1 LEQTIVAIDVGST
14 KICTLIAEIT
24 ASEALRVIGV
34 GIVGSRGV
42 REGVVTDMAAA
53 TQAIGESLLK
63 AERVSGLTV
72 QRAFVSVGGSHLAA
86 QDSRGSAAIGRGDRP
101 VDADDIQRALE
112 EATAISLEYNRAII
126 QAAPREFVI
135 DGRDGIRNPTGL
147 LGYRME
153 LDAHIVT
160 GAHTAM
166 RNLRQC
172 VVANDV
178 QVLDM
183 FPQPWA
189 AAKAVL
195 TDQERDLGVAL
206 LNVGGGTTELA
217 VYVEDGVRLT
227 KAWGM
232 GGAQLTRA
240 IAEGLRTAVPMAEEL
255 KVRYGHALASSVRSD
270 EEIEILV
277 FGSEQVTTVPRK
289 RLCEIVQ
296 GYAVELVRRVHTE
309 LAHAG
314 LDELPAGIVLTGGSA
329 NLVGLAELIAEMSG
343 LPVRIGVPLRLQGLA
358 ETISDP
364 AYAAAV
370 GLLHW
375 GRDKT
380 QASGVGGPEES
391 TGTWYERVWSAAKT
405 FMAQLAPRG

>member
-1 LEQTIVAIDVGST
+1 MDQTIVAIDVGST

-34 GIVGSRGV
+34 GVVGARGI
-42 REGVVTDMAAA
+42 REGVVTDMSAA
-53 TQAIGESLLK
+53 TEAIGESLLK

-126 QAAPREFVI
+126 QAAPREFII

-160 GAHTAM
+160 GAHTAL
-166 RNLRQC
+166 RNLKQC
-172 VVANDV
+172 VLANDV
-178 QVLDM
+178 QVIDM
-183 FPQPWA
+183 YPQPWA
-189 AAKAVL
+189 AARAVL
-195 TDQERDLGVAL
+195 TDQERDLGVAV
-206 LNVGGGTTELA
+206 LNVGGGTTELV
-217 VYVEDGVRLT
+217 VYVRDGARMT
-227 KAWGM
+227 KAWAM
-232 GGAQLTRA
+232 GGAHLTRA
-240 IAEGLRTAVPMAEEL
+240 IAEGLRTAVPMADEL
-255 KVRYGHALASSVRSD
+255 KVRYGQALCGSVRAD
-270 EEIEILV
+270 EEIEIIV

-296 GYAVELVRRVHTE
+296 GYAVELVRRVHAE

-314 LDELPAGIVLTGGSA
+314 LAELPAGIVLTGGSA
-329 NLVGLAELIAEMSG
+329 NLAGLAELVAEMTG

-375 GRDKT
+375 GRDKSH
-380 QASGVGGPEES
+380 ASSAAGPEEPM
-391 TGTWYERVWSAAKT
+391 GTWFSKAMAAARQ
-405 FMAQLAPRG
+405 FMSQLAPRS

>member
-1 LEQTIVAIDVGST
+1 LDQTIVAIDVGST
-14 KICTLIAEIT
+14 KICTLIAEIA

-42 REGVVTDMAAA
+42 HEGVVTDMSAA
-53 TQAIGESLLK
+53 TKAIGESLLK

-126 QAAPREFVI
+126 QAEPREFII

-160 GAHTAM
+160 GAHTAI

-172 VVANDV
+172 VMANDV
-178 QVLDM
+178 QVVDM
-183 FPQPWA
+183 YPQPWA
-189 AAKAVL
+189 AARAVL

-206 LNVGGGTTELA
+206 VNVGGGTTELA
-217 VYVEDGVRLT
+217 VYVRDGVRLT
-227 KAWGM
+227 KVWAM
-232 GGAQLTRA
+232 GGVHLTRA
-240 IAEGLRTAVPMAEEL
+240 IAEGLRTAVPMADEL
-255 KVRYGHALASSVRSD
+255 KVRYGHALAGSVRPD
-270 EEIEILV
+270 EEIEILA
-277 FGSEQVTTVPRK
+277 FGSQQVTTVPRK
-289 RLCEIVQ
+289 RLCDIVQ

-309 LAHAG
+309 LAHAS

-329 NLVGLAELIAEMSG
+329 NLAGLADLVAEMSG

-375 GRDKT
+375 GRDKAH
-380 QASGVGGPEES
+380 ASGVGGPEEP
-391 TGTWYERVWSAAKT
+391 TATWYSRIWSVARQ
-405 FMAQLAPRG
+405 FMSQLAPRG

>member
-1 LEQTIVAIDVGST
+1 MDQTIVAIDVGST

-34 GIVGSRGV
+34 GVVGARGV
-42 REGVVTDMAAA
+42 REGVITDMGAA
-53 TQAIGESLLK
+53 TEAIGESLLK

-101 VDADDIQRALE
+101 VDGDDIQRALE

-126 QAAPREFVI
+126 QAAPREFII
-135 DGRDGIRNPTGL
+135 DGRDGIRNPIGL

-160 GAHTAM
+160 GAHTAI
-166 RNLRQC
+166 RNLKQC
-172 VVANDV
+172 ILKNDV

-183 FPQPWA
+183 YPQPWA

-195 TDQERDLGVAL
+195 TEQERDLGVAL
-206 LNVGGGTTELA
+206 LNIGGGTTELA
-217 VYVEDGVRLT
+217 VYVRDGVRVT
-227 KAWGM
+227 KSWAM

-240 IAEGLRTAVPMAEEL
+240 IAEGLRTAVPMADEL
-255 KVRYGHALASSVRSD
+255 KVRYGQAFGGNVRAD

-296 GYAVELVRRVHTE
+296 GYAVELMRCVHAE

-314 LDELPAGIVLTGGSA
+314 LTELPAGIVLTGGSA
-329 NLVGLAELIAEMSG
+329 NLAGLAEMVAEITG

-375 GRDKT
+375 GREKSRNVGT
-380 QASGVGGPEES
+380 GGPEEP
-391 TGTWYERVWSAAKT
+391 TGTWFTRAMIAARE
-405 FMAQLAPRG
+405 FLSQLTPRA